1 MENVVGSSFEDRLG
15 EVFKRAGTKLSPEV
29 AAQLNALVNKQSL
42 EIIAGVLVLWVVGH
56 AFGYGEVI
64 DLILSVVG
72 VLSIGLSVF
81 NGLDE
86 FFLFA
91 KGTYSAKVE
100 GDLDEAARHFADA
113 IAILGIQTVLAL
125 LFKGRPRGGG
135 RTAVPA
141 GPTNPGLRY
150 RPTITRD
157 PALPAGQGSTSFWGD
172 VEVSIAGSDSD
183 RAVVL
188 LHDRVHQFLAPKF
201 FKLRQFRVENRIS
214 SYFRSSLYRYI
225 EEAMAESVAQIGV
238 NGFSKLFVGIRFPVT
253 NGYVYLT
260 RSGGYSRVMAGR
272 GLLQEGSSLL
282 ATGVVNSMVFQIRF
296 KSGKLPSASASNS
309 SH

>member
-1 MENVVGSSFEDRLG
+1 MENVAGMSFADRLG
-15 EVFKRAGTKLSPEV
+15 EVFKRAGPKLGPDV
-29 AAQLNALVNKQSL
+29 AAELSALLNKQSL
-42 EIIAGVLVLWVVGH
+42 EIIAGVLVVWVVGH
-56 AFGYGEVI
+56 AFGYGEAI
-64 DLILSVVG
+64 DLIVGVVG
-72 VLSIGLSVF
+72 LFSIGLSVF
-81 NGLDE
+81 TGLDE
-86 FFLFA
+86 FYLFA
-91 KGTYSAKVE
+91 KGTYSASAA

-113 IAILGIQTVLAL
+113 ITILGIQAVLAL

-141 GPTNPGLRY
+141 GPVNPGLRY
-150 RPTITRD
+150 RPKMTGD

-172 VEVSIAGSDSD
+172 IKVSTAGSAND

-188 LHDRVHQFLAPKF
+188 LHERVHQFLAPKF

-225 EEAMAESVAQIGV
+225 EEAMAESVAQVGV
-238 NGFSKLFVGIRFPVT
+238 NGFAKLFVGIRFPVT

-272 GLLQEGSSLL
+272 GLVQEGSSLL
-282 ATGVVNSMVFQIRF
+282 ATATVNSMAFQIWF
-296 KSGKLPSASASNS
+296 KSGPASGSNPSR
-309 SH
+309 